1 MLVIRPPAEQ
11 GFHMEKNEFE
21 PEIGKR
27 PLAGGKLKELFQAYF
42 NNRMMVLLMMI
53 EHPGINRQPQSIERQ
68 RFFLEDLYHHFLPP
82 HCEAKYRRAFEWL
95 FGFLK
100 RYPDVKPH
108 RIYRGIQMVGL
119 IYEAFGLELPK
130 RIEAVRLE
138 IEGMDKKRKR

>member
-1 MLVIRPPAEQ
+1 
-11 GFHMEKNEFE
+11 MEKEGFE
-21 PEIGKR
+21 PQTGKR

-53 EHPGINRQPQSIERQ
+53 EHPGLSRQALSIDRQ

-82 HCEAKYRRAFEWL
+82 HCETKCRRAFEWL
-95 FGFLK
+95 FRFLK
-100 RYPDVKPH
+100 IYPKVGPN
-108 RIYRGIQMVGL
+108 RIYKGIQMVGL

-138 IEGMDKKRKR
+138 IEGMNKKRNR